1 MEQENQP
8 AQPTAPPSSVL
19 DEKLAQRKASNQATA
34 AAAGGVAN
42 LQTTFDAAA
51 QSPSVSGM
59 NGCVCAEF
67 LVLILPCHACRLMCP
82 PLWMHQESPPHLRQS
97 FLPLFL

>member
-1 MEQENQP
+1 MDKGNK
-8 AQPTAPPSSVL
+8 AAPSGL
-19 DEKLAQRKASNQATA
+19 DEKLEQRVAS
-34 AAAGGVAN
+34 VASGAVSN
-42 LQTTFDAAA
+42 LRTTFEAAAA

-82 PLWMHQESPPHLRQS
+82 PIWKHQEEPPIRRRS
-97 FLPLFL
+97 